1 VAPRLVAL
9 VLLAV
14 VAGLALWSNRP
25 AARRVRDDLVVRLRA
40 LGLVPRV

>member
-25 AARRVRDDLVVRLRA
+25 AARRVRDLVVRLRA